1 MKYLATN
8 DSFLSLF
15 ASGTNGNWRTKPP
28 NSFAKQ
34 LLFKYQNLHQIWC
47 NFKIF
52 AKFSLRLIFFM
63 AQYLWSSIQG
73 GNIFQNQYQS
83 FTFHQQTKLHQVW
96 MWDIFTMN
104 DISAGYTQGKNNVIV
119 ALPFEYASIHISSN
133 FLTFHT
139 FHMLE
144 RTHVLRCSWFLWSTQ
159 QDFKC

>member
-34 LLFKYQNLHQIWC
+34 LLFKYKNLHHVWC

-83 FTFHQQTKLHQVW
+83 FTFHQQTKSHQVCW
-96 MWDIFTMN
+96 NGIFLRWTY
-104 DISAGYTQGKNNVIV
+104 ISAGYTKGKNNVIV
-119 ALPFEYASIHISSN
+119 AYEYTAIHSSSY

-139 FHMLE
+139 FYIE
-144 RTHVLRCSWFLWSTQ
+144 RIHILRCPWFLWSTQ